1 LLASPERD
9 AVVRRLVRS
18 AEISPQ
24 RARRGRSAPSTSLED
39 ATSAAPTT
47 AKSTQSAQ
55 SRSASAPSDDQPERT
70 WLRVDLHI
78 HTPGSTDYQ
87 QSNVSG
93 LDILKRAEEQE
104 LDVIAFTDH
113 NSVRGYAEL
122 WREIEDLELLEY
134 LHRLEPAEAERLAEY
149 RRLLG
154 KILVLPGFEFTAT
167 FGFHILAIFPERTS
181 VRLMEHLL
189 LALGVPEQKFG
200 SGEVGATTDV
210 LRAYEVLAS
219 HGALVIGAH
228 VNSTHGS
235 AMQGI
240 RFGGQTKIAY
250 TQDPNVHALEV
261 TDLAL
266 GSHRRSTAR
275 FFNGTK
281 PEYPRRMHAIQGSD
295 AHRLERDPDRE
306 TNLGIGDRPTAM
318 YLPERTFAAIKA
330 LLQSTNFDYTQP
342 VAPRPNDPVLAA
354 REFGNNATQVF
365 HENLA
370 TKRTGMTHILRD
382 VVGLANSNGGV
393 IYVGLSASEKRPIV
407 GVDEGAAE
415 TLAAEI
421 QKLVTPPVPVSIE
434 TAESEGKSVLTITV
448 PRGQERPHALTPGN
462 IFIRREGES
471 EIASRDEIVAMVR
484 DVVLPAAPP
493 PAAPAADATP
503 EAAPAASR
511 SGRRSS
517 PRSNGRVAGGD
528 AARDKPGTA
537 ERRAPDRTAPSKP
550 DSALVAAG
558 DQTTAIVAVSEAD
571 SGPLE
576 QYEEEAPVDPIA
588 PTSGIEI
595 MYSFDQDGVTYF
607 TIHDLRHHKLIHNV
621 TADTDRRLWRSA
633 ISHRQTDT
641 LDQESIT
648 WRGDFGLWRSYR
660 PRSGERRYNLLY
672 RGDGELRVFYGVNES
687 GLTDQWRTVL
697 SN

>member
-1 LLASPERD
+1 M
-9 AVVRRLVRS
+9 
-18 AEISPQ
+18 
-24 RARRGRSAPSTSLED
+24 
-39 ATSAAPTT
+39 
-47 AKSTQSAQ
+47 
-55 SRSASAPSDDQPERT
+55 
-70 WLRVDLHI
+70 
-78 HTPGSTDYQ
+78 
-87 QSNVSG
+87 
-93 LDILKRAEEQE
+93 
-104 LDVIAFTDH
+104 
-113 NSVRGYAEL
+113 RGYADL

-134 LHRLEPAEAERLAEY
+134 LRRLEPAEAERLAEY

-154 KILVLPGFEFTAT
+154 QILVLPGFEFTAT

-181 VRLMEHLL
+181 VRMMEHLL
-189 LALGVPEQKFG
+189 LTLGVPEQKFG

-228 VNSTHGS
+228 VNSTHGI

-318 YLPERTFAAIKA
+318 YLPERTFAAIKE
-330 LLQSTNFDYTQP
+330 LLQSTNFDGTQP

-354 REFGNNATQVF
+354 RVFGNTANQVF

-370 TKRTGMTHILRD
+370 TKRTGMSHILRD
-382 VVGLANSNGGV
+382 VVGLANRDGGM

-407 GVDEGAAE
+407 GVEEGAAA

-421 QKLVTPPVPVSIE
+421 QNLVTPPVPVTIE
-434 TAESEGKSVLTITV
+434 TADSDGKPVLTLTV
-448 PRGQERPHALTPGN
+448 PRGQERPHALAPGN
-462 IFIRREGES
+462 IYIRRDSES
-471 EIASRDEIVAMVR
+471 EVATRDEIVAMVR
-484 DVVLPAAPP
+484 DVVAPAPAPAAEPAPAAAPEAAGAPAAP
-493 PAAPAADATP
+493 
-503 EAAPAASR
+503 R
-511 SGRRSS
+511 QGRRSAA
-517 PRSNGRVAGGD
+517 RANGRVANGD
-528 AARDKPGTA
+528 AP
-537 ERRAPDRTAPSKP
+537 
-550 DSALVAAG
+550 G
-558 DQTTAIVAVSEAD
+558 DQPASTSQQAPTRRPGQAETAIVPAPAPASAMVAVAET
-571 SGPLE
+571 GGEHLE
-576 QYEEEAPVDPIA
+576 QYEEETPADPIA
-588 PTSGIEI
+588 PGSGIEI
-595 MYSFDQDGVTYF
+595 MYSFEQDGVTYY

-641 LDQESIT
+641 LDHDAVI
-648 WRGDFGLWRSYR
+648 WHGDFGLWRSYR

-672 RGDGELRVFYGVNES
+672 RGDGELRVFYGVTES
-687 GLTDQWRTVL
+687 GLSDQWRSVL
-697 SN
+697 AN

>member
-1 LLASPERD
+1 M
-9 AVVRRLVRS
+9 
-18 AEISPQ
+18 
-24 RARRGRSAPSTSLED
+24 
-39 ATSAAPTT
+39 
-47 AKSTQSAQ
+47 
-55 SRSASAPSDDQPERT
+55 
-70 WLRVDLHI
+70 
-78 HTPGSTDYQ
+78 
-87 QSNVSG
+87 
-93 LDILKRAEEQE
+93 
-104 LDVIAFTDH
+104 IALTDH

-149 RRLLG
+149 RRLLSQ
-154 KILVLPGFEFTAT
+154 ILVLPGFEFTAT

-181 VRLMEHLL
+181 VRMIEHLL
-189 LALGVPEQKFG
+189 LTLGVPEQKFG

-210 LRAYEVLAS
+210 LRAYEILAN

-228 VNSTHGS
+228 VNSTHGV

-250 TQDPNVHALEV
+250 TQDPNLHALEV

-318 YLPERTFAAIKA
+318 YLPERSFAAIKE

-342 VAPRPNDPVLAA
+342 VAPRPADPVLAA
-354 REFGNNATQVF
+354 RVFGNTASQVF
-365 HENLA
+365 HENLT
-370 TKRTGMTHILRD
+370 TKRTGMAHILRD
-382 VVGLANSNGGV
+382 VVGLANSDGGT

-407 GVDEGAAE
+407 GVEEGAAQA
-415 TLAAEI
+415 LAAEI
-421 QKLVTPPVPVSIE
+421 EKQVTPSIPVTIE
-434 TAESEGKSVLTITV
+434 MGESDGKQVLTITV
-448 PRGQERPHALTPGN
+448 PRGQERPYALAPGN
-462 IFIRREGES
+462 ILIRRDTES
-471 EIASRDEIVAMVR
+471 EIATRDEIVAMVR
-484 DVVLPAAPP
+484 DAALSAAPSSDGSAAE
-493 PAAPAADATP
+493 PAK
-503 EAAPAASR
+503 EAAPAEPR

-517 PRSNGRVAGGD
+517 PRTNGRVAADSAGDKSRHSRRKGPERQGG
-528 AARDKPGTA
+528 
-537 ERRAPDRTAPSKP
+537 KP
-550 DSALVAAG
+550 DSAIVAAK
-558 DQTTAIVAVSEAD
+558 DEPSAMVAVSEPAT
-571 SGPLE
+571 GALE
-576 QYEEEAPVDPIA
+576 QYEEDAPVDPIA

-595 MYSFDQDGVTYF
+595 MYSFEQDGVTYF

-641 LDQESIT
+641 FDHESIT
-648 WRGDFGLWRSYR
+648 WHGDFGLWRSYR

-672 RGDGELRVFYGVNES
+672 RGDGELRVFYGVTES
-687 GLTDQWRTVL
+687 GLSDQWRSVL
-697 SN
+697 TN